1 VKPSLEVVVRQIARI
16 ATIGALCCAIGLH
29 WVHLTALLGSDFLQ
43 PTPAAASTIA
53 SAAIQREMRSLL
65 VGIGLLLLTEFPWL
79 EQTGKFALSQRNGEL
94 I

>member
-1 VKPSLEVVVRQIARI
+1 MFQKSEELLVTKANLYVFA
-16 ATIGALCCAIGLH
+16 AGAGAAAGA
-29 WVHLTALLGSDFLQ
+29 ALLGSDFLQ